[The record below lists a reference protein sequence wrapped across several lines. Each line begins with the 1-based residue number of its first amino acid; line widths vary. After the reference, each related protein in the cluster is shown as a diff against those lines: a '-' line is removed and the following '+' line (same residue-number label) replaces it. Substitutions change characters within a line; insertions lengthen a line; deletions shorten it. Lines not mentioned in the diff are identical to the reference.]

1 MDVLKTRFIII
12 FFGLVLSGAAIGQN
26 HQVLVDAFSSSY
38 AKETAG
44 DYKGGLDALKSVY
57 DKDHYELNLRMGW
70 LSYLSGMLDE
80 SQSYYQR
87 AVSLMPM
94 GIEARFGLIFPLSS
108 MGNWTQVIRIYDE
121 ILKIDPMN
129 SIANFRLGLVYY
141 GQNNFLKA
149 KPLFEK
155 VVNLYPFDYD
165 GLNMMAWTHLKL
177 GNSREAKIL
186 FQKSLLNKPGDASAL
201 EGLSLI
207 K

>member
-1 MDVLKTRFIII
+1 MDALKSRFIILLI
-12 FFGLVLSGAAIGQN
+12 GLAIGGAAFGQN
-26 HQVLVDAFSSSY
+26 HQVLEDAFSTSY

-44 DYKGGLDALKSVY
+44 DYKGGIDALKSVY
-57 DKDHYELNLRMGW
+57 NKDHYELNLRLGW
-70 LSYLSGMLDE
+70 LSYQAGMLDE

-87 AVSLMPM
+87 PASLMPRV
-94 GIEARFGLIFPLSS
+94 IEARFGLIFPLSS
-108 MGNWTQVIRIYDE
+108 MGNWTHVIRIYDD
-121 ILKIDPMN
+121 ILRIDPMN

-141 GQNNFLKA
+141 GKNDFLKA

-155 VVNLYPFDYD
+155 VINLYPFDYD

-177 GNSREAKIL
+177 GHSREAKIL
-186 FQKSLLNKPGDASAL
+186 FQKSLLNKPRDASAL

>member
-1 MDVLKTRFIII
+1 MEALKTRFIILLI
-12 FFGLVLSGAAIGQN
+12 GMAIGGVALGQN

-44 DYKGGLDALKSVY
+44 DYKGGLDVLKKVY
-57 DKDHYELNLRMGW
+57 DKDHYELNLRLAW
-70 LSYLSGMLDE
+70 LSYLAGMLDE

-94 GIEARFGLIFPLSS
+94 GLEARFGLIYPLSS

-121 ILKIDPMN
+121 ILRIDPMN
-129 SIANFRLGLVYY
+129 SLANFRLGLVYY
-141 GQNNFLKA
+141 GRNDFLKA

-186 FQKSLLNKPGDASAL
+186 FQKSLLNRPGDVSAL